1 MRVLVADGQAV
12 YRMGMRDLLRELE
25 PDVEI
30 ADAGDEAGVV
40 AALDK
45 KSALDMVI
53 VDFNTPGFEGAAGVA
68 RLKESQPDA
77 TIVVVSSDDELT
89 DVQAAIDAGASGFM
103 LKSMPTEVMLN
114 ALRLIQSGGVYLPAS
129 VLRRSP
135 GRGLRAPRQ
144 RRYGSDEEGAA
155 GLTPRQ
161 QDVLRLLAYGKSNKD
176 IARELSLA
184 EGTVKVHIS
193 AIFKALNVSNRTE
206 AVIKATD
213 LHGENAA

>member
-1 MRVLVADGQAV
+1 
-12 YRMGMRDLLRELE
+12 MGMRDLLRELD
-25 PDVEI
+25 PDAEI
-30 ADAGDEAGVV
+30 VDAGDLEGMDKALEA
-40 AALDK
+40 

-53 VDFNTPGFEGAAGVA
+53 VDFQTPGFDGAAGIG
-68 RLKESQPDA
+68 RLREQQPGA
-77 TIVVVSSDDELT
+77 TIVVVASDDDLT
-89 DVQAAIDAGASGFM
+89 DVHAAIDAGASGFM

-129 VLRRSP
+129 VLRKSP

-144 RRYGSDEEGAA
+144 RRYGDDEGGVA